1 MVSFI
6 MEEIKMEKCNHV
18 IGLVEGYEGGLLV
31 LESEKW
37 LRNQK
42 KELDEKFNFCP
53 VCGERLECSESP

>member
-1 MVSFI
+1 
-6 MEEIKMEKCNHV
+6 MEKCNHV